1 MKGERNRSLVRTTA
15 GSVQRGLGC
24 STWFLGVFNR
34 FAMAHRYGTA
44 IALFAALTVH
54 AQLQQTCMVVQNG
67 FYHLSEAGFVQTA
80 DGGFASAGPFSE
92 SNDGYNETGVTRFDA
107 DGNVLWMRKWTT
119 GPNTNFFP
127 QALVATADGGL
138 VLAGIDQVTGPQ
150 NGWFIIKL
158 DATGTLQWAKNYASP
173 DFSLIGSL
181 YSDGFIQTNDGG
193 FAMIAHKSFPNRS
206 YCMLRTDADGNL
218 LWSDE
223 IRYTGVPSDVAELP
237 NGDLIFTG
245 WQNGLGV
252 PPLTLRKDGLT
263 GETEWMHWHT
273 SVTDVMDVHGVAV
286 GPDST
291 IVLTG
296 ICSGTT
302 AGEWSH
308 LGAMALNAQGTPLWM
323 TKVHTSDQAVGYQI
337 TPHPAGGYVV
347 VGLANRPFPELTE
360 IAPTVTKLSDD
371 GQLEWSKRYPLTPG
385 MVSSW
390 FSRVNIAADGD
401 LLVTGRTAATDNYVQ
416 RLLKLAPDGTGC
428 AYCPSQDTGSYQA
441 LEPMMAADQGNTDA
455 GPWAVE
461 SPITLTM
468 TDLTATVLADVC
480 GATSIAE
487 VASDRTLIVSPNPLV
502 ESATVHVPS
511 ATAAER
517 AVLRLV
523 DATGRVVRTHPITGT
538 TLTLM
543 RGDLAAG
550 SYIYQLVGTT
560 GILAA
565 GKVQVA
571 GR

>member
-1 MKGERNRSLVRTTA
+1 MERRCWSLLA
-15 GSVQRGLGC
+15 I
-24 STWFLGVFNR
+24 VF
-34 FAMAHRYGTA
+34 APL
-44 IALFAALTVH
+44 IAT

-92 SNDGYNETGVTRFDA
+92 TNDGYNETGVTRFDA

-181 YSDGFIQTNDGG
+181 YSDGFIQTTDGG

-237 NGDLIFTG
+237 NGDLVFSG

-263 GETEWMHWHT
+263 GVTEWMHWHT

-296 ICSGTT
+296 LCSGTT
-302 AGEWSH
+302 AGEWGH
-308 LGAMALNAQGTPLWM
+308 LGVLALNAQGTPLWM
-323 TKVHTSDQAVGYQI
+323 NKLHTSDEAVGYQI

-347 VGLANRPFPELTE
+347 VGLAKVPYPDLSE
-360 IAPTVTKLSDD
+360 IAPTVTKLSDS
-371 GQLEWSKRYPLTPG
+371 GQLEWSKRYPLTAG
-385 MVSSW
+385 LVSSW

-401 LLVTGRTAATDNYVQ
+401 LLVTGRTAATSNYVQ

-428 AYCPSQDTGSYQA
+428 AYCPSVDTGSFHA
-441 LEPMMAADQGNTDA
+441 LDPVMAADQGNTDA

-461 SPITLTM
+461 SALTLAM
-468 TDLTATVLADVC
+468 TDLTATVLANAC
-480 GATSIAE
+480 GATGINGMAT
-487 VASDRTLIVSPNPLV
+487 DRSVIVSPNPLV
-502 ESATVHVPS
+502 ERATVQVPN
-511 ATAAER
+511 ALAA
-517 AVLRLV
+517 ALSMFRLV
-523 DATGRVVRTHPITGT
+523 DATGRVVREQPISGNTFT
-538 TLTLM
+538 VM
-543 RGDLAAG
+543 RGDLATG
-550 SYIYQLVGTT
+550 SYIYQLVGTA

-565 GKVQVA
+565 GKVQVV